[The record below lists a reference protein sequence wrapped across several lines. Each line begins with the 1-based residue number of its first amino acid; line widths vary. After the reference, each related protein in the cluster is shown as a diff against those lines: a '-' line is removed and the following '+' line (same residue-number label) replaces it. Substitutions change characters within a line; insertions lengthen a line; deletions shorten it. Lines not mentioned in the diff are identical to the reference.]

1 MSKFYVVGT
10 PIGNMEDITYRAVRV
25 LNEVDLV
32 LCEDTRVT
40 KNLLNKYNIST
51 PTFSYPSDNLK
62 PRNTKV
68 SPSKVKPLYENFKVG
83 KILQMIEEGKT
94 LALVSDAGT
103 PTISDPGSVLVA
115 KIKEAFPEIEIISI
129 PGPSAVISALSIS
142 GLNIAEFTFLGFLPH
157 KKGRETLFK
166 EIAAAERVMAFYES
180 PHRILRALE
189 SLVKFAPAK
198 KVTIARELT
207 KVFEQIVSGTPA
219 EVLTYFTANPDKVRG
234 EFVVIVSTK

>member
-10 PIGNMEDITYRAVRV
+10 PIGNMEDITYRAVRI

-40 KNLLNKYNIST
+40 KNLLNKYNIKT
-51 PTFSYPSDNLK
+51 ATFSYPSDNLK
-62 PRNTKV
+62 PGADKANPKV
-68 SPSKVKPLYENFKVG
+68 EY
-83 KILQMIEEGKT
+83 ILKMIGEGKT

-115 KIKEAFPEIEIISI
+115 KIKEVYPEVEIIAI
-129 PGPSAVISALSIS
+129 PGPSALVSALSIS
-142 GLNIAEFTFLGFLPH
+142 GLNVAEFTFLGFLPH

-166 EIAAAERVMAFYES
+166 EIASTERVMVFYES
-180 PHRILRALE
+180 PHRILKALE
-189 SLVKFAPAK
+189 SLNKFASNK

-207 KVFEQIVSGTPA
+207 KVFEQIVCGTPA
-219 EVLTYFTANPDKVRG
+219 EVLEYFTKNFDKVRG
-234 EFVVIVSTK
+234 EFVVIVS

>member
-1 MSKFYVVGT
+1 MDKQKFYVVGT

-25 LNEVDLV
+25 LGEVDLV

-40 KNLLNKYNIST
+40 KNLLNKYNIKT

-62 PRNTKV
+62 LKSDKTNPKV
-68 SPSKVKPLYENFKVG
+68 EYVLK
-83 KILQMIEEGKT
+83 MIGEGKV

-115 KIKEAFPEIEIISI
+115 KIKEVYPAVEIIAI
-129 PGPSAVISALSIS
+129 PGPSAVVSALSIS
-142 GLNIAEFTFLGFLPH
+142 GLNVAEFTFLGFLPH

-166 EIAAAERVMAFYES
+166 EIAVSDRVMVFYES
-180 PHRILRALE
+180 PHRILKAIE
-189 SLVKFAPAK
+189 SLQKFAPNK

-207 KVFEQIVSGTPA
+207 KIFEQIISGTPT
-219 EVLTYFTANPDKVRG
+219 EILNYFTSNPDKVRG
-234 EFVVIVSTK
+234 EFVVIVA

>member
-25 LNEVDLV
+25 LGEVDLV

-40 KNLLNKYNIST
+40 KNLLNKYNIKT

-62 PRNTKV
+62 PGLNKAN
-68 SPSKVKPLYENFKVG
+68 P
-83 KILQMIEEGKT
+83 KIEYILKQIEEGKT

-103 PTISDPGSVLVA
+103 PTISDPGSVLVG
-115 KIKEAFPEIEIISI
+115 KIKETYPEVEIISI

-142 GLNIAEFTFLGFLPH
+142 GLNVAEFTFLGFLPH

-166 EIAAAERVMAFYES
+166 EIGASERVMVFYES
-180 PHRILRALE
+180 PHRIIKALE
-189 SLVKFAPAK
+189 SLQKFAPNK

-207 KVFEQIVSGTPA
+207 KVFEQIVFGTPD
-219 EVLTYFTANPDKVRG
+219 EVSQYFIVNSDKVRG
-234 EFVVIVSTK
+234 EFVVIVS